1 MVIYRQLTSDNRSFC
16 YNVLMYIKR
25 LEQARVEKVLDAN
38 LVAILYGARQ
48 VGKTTLAQE
57 TAKRF
62 TNPLYLNC
70 DDPNVVISLTN
81 KSAVELKSYIGNA
94 DLVIIDEGQR
104 VENIGIT
111 IKLIHDTYPDI
122 KLLVTGSSSLD
133 LANKIS
139 EPLTGRSEEII
150 LYPFS
155 INEVSTNRLEM
166 DSNWRTMLDR
176 GGYPAMWQLS
186 AQEAHARLSSIA
198 NNYVYRDAFGPQVMF
213 DQTVI
218 NDLLRLLAYQIG
230 QEVSYG
236 ELAGKL
242 SVSKETVMRYID
254 LLEKAFIILRRNQY
268 RRNQRVEVGRRRKV
282 YFADLGIRNA
292 IIENFKPLETRDD
305 TGALWENFCVIE
317 RLKYLQVQERRV
329 RSYYW
334 RNEEQREIDI
344 IEEEAGS
351 LRAYE
356 CKYSTRKNV
365 RIPLAFTKAY
375 PECNFSVINP
385 DNYPDQLLT

>member
-1 MVIYRQLTSDNRSFC
+1 
-16 YNVLMYIKR
+16 MYIKR
-25 LEQARVEKVLDAN
+25 HEQGYVKKALDNN
-38 LVAILYGARQ
+38 LVAVLYGARQ

-57 TAKRF
+57 IARSF
-62 TNPLYLNC
+62 SNPLYLNC

-111 IKLIHDTYPDI
+111 VKLIHDTYPSV

-155 INEVSTNRLEM
+155 IGEVSNNRLEV
-166 DSNWRTMLDR
+166 DANWRTILNR
-176 GGYPAMWQLS
+176 GGYPAIWQLS
-186 AQEAHARLSSIA
+186 AQDAHARLSGIA

-236 ELAGKL
+236 ELAAKL

-254 LLEKAFIILRRNQY
+254 LLEKAFILIRRNQY
-268 RRNQRVEVGRRRKV
+268 RRNQRVEIGRLRKV
-282 YFADLGIRNA
+282 YFTDLGIRNA

-317 RLKYLQVQERRV
+317 RLKYLQAQGRRV

-334 RNEEQREIDI
+334 RNADQREIDI
-344 IEEEAGS
+344 IEEEADT

-356 CKYSTRKNV
+356 CKFNSKKEARV
-365 RIPLAFTKAY
+365 PLAFSKMY
-375 PECNFSVINP
+375 PSYGFETINP
-385 DNYPDQLLT
+385 DNFPEKLLA

>member
-1 MVIYRQLTSDNRSFC
+1 
-16 YNVLMYIKR
+16 MYIQRHEQQR
-25 LEQARVEKVLDAN
+25 LEKILASD

-48 VGKTTLAQE
+48 VGKTTLAKE
-57 TAKRF
+57 TAKHF
-62 TNPLYLNC
+62 ANSLYLNC
-70 DDPNVVISLTN
+70 DDPNVVVSLTN

-104 VENIGIT
+104 VENVGIT

-139 EPLTGRSEEII
+139 EPLTGRSEEVI
-150 LYPFS
+150 LYPLS
-155 INEVSTNRLEM
+155 VGEVSGNRLEL
-166 DSNWRTMLDR
+166 DANWRTMLDR
-176 GGYPAMWQLS
+176 GGYPAIWQLS
-186 AQEAHARLSSIA
+186 AQDAHARLSSIA

-236 ELAGKL
+236 ELAAKL
-242 SVSKETVMRYID
+242 SISKETVMRYID
-254 LLEKAFIILRRNQY
+254 LLEKAFIVVRRNQY
-268 RRNQRVEVGRRRKV
+268 RRNQRVEVGRLRKV
-282 YFADLGIRNA
+282 YFTDLGIRNA

-317 RLKYLQVQERRV
+317 RLKYLQSQERRV

-334 RNEEQREIDI
+334 RNADQREIDI
-344 IEEEAGS
+344 VEEEADE

-356 CKYSTRKNV
+356 CKFSAKKTV
-365 RIPLAFTKAY
+365 RVPLAFTKMY
-375 PECNFSVINP
+375 PNQVFTTVNP
-385 DNYPDQLLT
+385 DNFSNELLT

>member
-1 MVIYRQLTSDNRSFC
+1 MRYSID
-16 YNVLMYIKR
+16 MYIQRHEQKQVKR
-25 LEQARVEKVLDAN
+25 ILESN

-48 VGKTTLAQE
+48 VGKTTLAKE
-57 TAKRF
+57 TAKHF

-81 KSAVELKSYIGNA
+81 KSALELKSYIGNA

-111 IKLIHDTYPDI
+111 IKLIYDTYPKV

-139 EPLTGRSEEII
+139 EPLTGRSEEIL
-150 LYPFS
+150 LYPLS
-155 INEVSTNRLEM
+155 IGEVSSSQLEI
-166 DSNWRTMLDR
+166 DANWRTILDR
-176 GGYPAMWQLS
+176 GGYPAIWQLS
-186 AQEAHARLSSIA
+186 SQDAHARLSNIA

-236 ELAGKL
+236 ELAAKL
-242 SVSKETVMRYID
+242 SISKETVMRYID
-254 LLEKAFIILRRNQY
+254 LLEKAFILQRRGQY
-268 RRNQRVEVGRRRKV
+268 RRNQRVEVGRLRKI
-282 YFADLGIRNA
+282 YFTDLGIRNA

-305 TGALWENFCVIE
+305 VGALWENFCVIE
-317 RLKYLQVQERRV
+317 RLKYLQAQSRRV

-334 RNEEQREIDI
+334 RNADQREIDI
-344 IEEEAGS
+344 IEEEAGM

-356 CKYSTRKNV
+356 CKLGANKIV
-365 RIPLAFTKAY
+365 RIPLAFSRMY
-375 PECNFSVINP
+375 PEHTFEVVNPNNFSNT
-385 DNYPDQLLT
+385 LLI

>member
-1 MVIYRQLTSDNRSFC
+1 
-16 YNVLMYIKR
+16 MYIQR
-25 LEQARVEKVLDAN
+25 HEQQRVEKILAN
-38 LVAILYGARQ
+38 ELVAILYGARQ
-48 VGKTTLAQE
+48 VGKTTLAKE

-62 TNPLYLNC
+62 ANSLYLNC
-70 DDPNVVISLTN
+70 DDPNVVVSLTN

-111 IKLIHDTYPDI
+111 IKLIHDTYPNI

-139 EPLTGRSEEII
+139 EPLTGRSEEVI
-150 LYPFS
+150 LYPLS
-155 INEVSTNRLEM
+155 VGEVSGNRLELM
-166 DSNWRTMLDR
+166 ANWRTMLDR
-176 GGYPAMWQLS
+176 GGYPAIWQLS
-186 AQEAHARLSSIA
+186 AQDAHARLSNIA

-236 ELAGKL
+236 ELAAKL
-242 SVSKETVMRYID
+242 SISKETVMRYID
-254 LLEKAFIILRRNQY
+254 LLEKAFIVLRRNQY
-268 RRNQRVEVGRRRKV
+268 RRNQRVEIGRLRKV
-282 YFADLGIRNA
+282 YFTDLGIRNA

-305 TGALWENFCVIE
+305 PGALWENFCVIE

-334 RNEEQREIDI
+334 RNADQREIDI
-344 IEEEAGS
+344 VEEEAGG

-356 CKYSTRKNV
+356 CKFSTKKIARV
-365 RIPLAFTKAY
+365 PLAFAKMY
-375 PECNFSVINP
+375 PDQVFTTINP
-385 DNYPDQLLT
+385 DNFSDGLLS

>member
-1 MVIYRQLTSDNRSFC
+1 
-16 YNVLMYIKR
+16 MYIER
-25 LEQARVEKVLDAN
+25 LEQKHTEKALDNN

-48 VGKTTLAQE
+48 VGKTTLAKE
-57 TAKRF
+57 LAKSF
-62 TNPLYLNC
+62 INPLYLNC

-81 KSAVELKSYIGNA
+81 KSATELKSYIGNA

-111 IKLIHDTYPDI
+111 IKLIHDTYPAV

-139 EPLTGRSEEII
+139 EPLTGRSQEIL

-155 INEVSTNRLEM
+155 VSEVSNNRLEV
-166 DSNWRTMLDR
+166 DSNLRTMLDR
-176 GGYPAMWQLS
+176 GGYPAIWQLS
-186 AQEAHARLSSIA
+186 AQEAHERLSNIA

-236 ELAGKL
+236 ELAAKL
-242 SVSKETVMRYID
+242 SISKETVMRYID
-254 LLEKAFIILRRNQY
+254 LLEKAFIVLRRNQY
-268 RRNQRVEVGRRRKV
+268 RRNQRVEVGRLRKV
-282 YFADLGIRNA
+282 YFTDLGIRNA

-317 RLKYLQVQERRV
+317 RLKYLQAQGRRV

-334 RNEEQREIDI
+334 RNADQREIDI
-344 IEEEAGS
+344 IEEES
-351 LRAYE
+351 DLLRAYE
-356 CKYSTRKNV
+356 CKFSPKKDV
-365 RIPLAFTKAY
+365 RVPLAFSKMY
-375 PECNFSVINP
+375 PAQTFEIINP
-385 DNYPDQLLT
+385 DSFPEKFLV

>member
-1 MVIYRQLTSDNRSFC
+1 
-16 YNVLMYIKR
+16 MYIER
-25 LEQARVEKVLDAN
+25 HEQKQVTAVLGSG
-38 LVAILYGARQ
+38 LVAIVYGARQ

-57 TAKRF
+57 VAKQY
-62 TNPLYLNC
+62 TDPLYLNC

-81 KSAVELKSYIGNA
+81 KSAVELKSYIGAA

-111 IKLIHDTYPDI
+111 IKLIHDTYPEV

-139 EPLTGRSEEII
+139 EPLTGRSEEIV
-150 LYPFS
+150 LYPLS
-155 INEVSTNRLEM
+155 IGEVSKNRLEM
-166 DSNWRTMLDR
+166 DANWRTMLER
-176 GGYPAMWQLS
+176 GGYPAIWQLS
-186 AQEAHARLSSIA
+186 AQDAYARLSSIA

-242 SVSKETVMRYID
+242 SISKETVMRYID
-254 LLEKAFIILRRNQY
+254 LLEKAFIIQRRGQY
-268 RRNQRVEVGRRRKV
+268 RRNQRVEVGRLRKV
-282 YFADLGIRNA
+282 YFTDLGIRNA

-305 TGALWENFCVIE
+305 TGVLWENFCVIE
-317 RLKYLQVQERRV
+317 RLKYLQTQGRRV

-334 RNEEQREIDI
+334 RNADQREIDI
-344 IEEEAGS
+344 IEEES
-351 LRAYE
+351 DILRAYE
-356 CKYSTRKNV
+356 CKLSVKKIV
-365 RIPLAFTKAY
+365 RVPLAFSRMY
-375 PECNFSVINP
+375 PRHTFAIISPSSFAETV
-385 DNYPDQLLT
+385 LV

>member
-1 MVIYRQLTSDNRSFC
+1 
-16 YNVLMYIKR
+16 MYIKR
-25 LEQARVEKVLDAN
+25 FEQEHVNKTLN
-38 LVAILYGARQ
+38 NGLVAILYGARQ
-48 VGKTTLAQE
+48 VGKTTLAKE
-57 TAKRF
+57 IATFFKA
-62 TNPLYLNC
+62 PLYLNC

-104 VENIGIT
+104 IENIGIT
-111 IKLIHDTYPDI
+111 IKLIHDTYPAI

-139 EPLTGRSEEII
+139 EPLTGRSEEIV

-155 INEVSTNRLEM
+155 VDEVSSSRLEM
-166 DSNWRTMLDR
+166 DANWRTMLSR
-176 GGYPAMWQLS
+176 GGYPAIWQLS
-186 AQEAHARLSSIA
+186 AQDAYARLSSIA

-218 NDLLRLLAYQIG
+218 NDLLRLLAYQVG

-254 LLEKAFIILRRNQY
+254 LLEKAFIIFRRNQY
-268 RRNQRVEVGRRRKV
+268 RRNQRVEVGRLRKV
-282 YFADLGIRNA
+282 YFTDLGIRNA

-305 TGALWENFCVIE
+305 TGALWENFCVVE
-317 RLKYLQVQERRV
+317 RLKYLQMQGRRV

-334 RNEEQREIDI
+334 RNEDQREIDI

-356 CKYSTRKNV
+356 CKFSTKKEA
-365 RIPLAFTKAY
+365 RIPVAFTKMYPAY
-375 PECNFSVINP
+375 NFETINP
-385 DNYPDQLLT
+385 ENYPDKLLV

>member
-1 MVIYRQLTSDNRSFC
+1 
-16 YNVLMYIKR
+16 MYIQR
-25 LEQARVEKVLDAN
+25 HEQSHVEKALDN
-38 LVAILYGARQ
+38 GLVAILYGARQ

-57 TAKRF
+57 IAKNSN
-62 TNPLYLNC
+62 TPLYLNC

-81 KSAVELKSYIGNA
+81 KSAMELKSYIGNA

-104 VENIGIT
+104 VENVGIT
-111 IKLIHDTYPDI
+111 IKLIHDTYPAI

-139 EPLTGRSEEII
+139 EPLTGRSEEVI

-155 INEVSTNRLEM
+155 ISEVSNNRPEI
-166 DSNWRTMLDR
+166 DANWRTMLDR

-186 AQEAHARLSSIA
+186 AQDAHARLSSIA

-236 ELAGKL
+236 ELAAKL
-242 SVSKETVMRYID
+242 SISKETVMRYID
-254 LLEKAFIILRRNQY
+254 LLEKAFILLRRNQY
-268 RRNQRVEVGRRRKV
+268 RRNQRVEIGRLRKV

-317 RLKYLQVQERRV
+317 RLKYLQAQGRRV

-334 RNEEQREIDI
+334 RNADQREIDI
-344 IEEEAGS
+344 VEEEADM

-356 CKYSTRKNV
+356 CKFNPKKEV
-365 RIPLAFTKAY
+365 RVPLAFSNMY
-375 PECNFSVINP
+375 PSYEFATINP
-385 DNYPDQLLT
+385 DNFPDKFLT

>member
-1 MVIYRQLTSDNRSFC
+1 
-16 YNVLMYIKR
+16 MYIQRQEQKR
-25 LEQARVEKVLDAN
+25 IEKALKNN

-48 VGKTTLAQE
+48 VGKTTLTEE
-57 TAKRF
+57 TAKQYAS
-62 TNPLYLNC
+62 PLYLNC

-81 KSAVELKSYIGNA
+81 KSATELKSYIGNA

-111 IKLIHDTYPDI
+111 IKLIHDTYPKV

-150 LYPFS
+150 LYPLS
-155 INEVSTNRLEM
+155 ITEVSANRIEM
-166 DSNWRTMLDR
+166 DANWRTMLDR
-176 GGYPAMWQLS
+176 GGYPAMWRLS

-236 ELAGKL
+236 ELAAKL
-242 SVSKETVMRYID
+242 SISKETVMRYID
-254 LLEKAFIILRRNQY
+254 LLEKAFIVLRRGQY
-268 RRNQRVEVGRRRKV
+268 RRNQRVEVGRLRKV
-282 YFADLGIRNA
+282 YFTDLGIRNA

-305 TGALWENFCVIE
+305 VGVLWENFCVIE
-317 RLKYLQVQERRV
+317 RLKYLQSQERRV

-334 RNEEQREIDI
+334 RNAEKREIDL
-344 IEEEAGS
+344 IEEEAEN

-356 CKYSTRKNV
+356 CKLSDKKTV
-365 RIPLAFTKAY
+365 RMPLAFDRAY
-375 PECNFSVINP
+375 PDHSFEVINTSNFP
-385 DNYPDQLLT
+385 EKLLA

>member
-1 MVIYRQLTSDNRSFC
+1 
-16 YNVLMYIKR
+16 MYTVR
-25 LEQARVEKVLDAN
+25 AEQSRVEKILNDG

-48 VGKTTLAQE
+48 VGKTTLAKE

-62 TNPLYLNC
+62 ANPLYLNC
-70 DDPNVVISLTN
+70 DDPNVVISLAN
-81 KSAVELKSYIGNA
+81 KSAVELKSYVGNA

-111 IKLIHDTYPDI
+111 IKLLHDTYPEVR
-122 KLLVTGSSSLD
+122 LLVTGSSSLD

-139 EPLTGRSEEII
+139 EPLTGRSEEVL

-155 INEVSTNRLEM
+155 ISEVSQNRLEM
-166 DSNWRTMLDR
+166 ESNWRIMLDR
-176 GGYPAMWQLS
+176 GGYPAIWQLS
-186 AQEAHARLSSIA
+186 AQDAHARLSSIA

-242 SVSKETVMRYID
+242 AISKETVMRYID
-254 LLEKAFIILRRNQY
+254 LLEKAFIIQRRGQY
-268 RRNQRVEVGRRRKV
+268 RRNQRVEVGRLRKV
-282 YFADLGIRNA
+282 YFTDLGIRNA

-305 TGALWENFCVIE
+305 VGALWENFCVIE
-317 RLKYLQVQERRV
+317 RLKYLQAHGRRV

-334 RNEEQREIDI
+334 RNAEQREIDI
-344 IEEEAGS
+344 IEEENDT

-356 CKYSTRKNV
+356 CKLNSKKSIK
-365 RIPLAFTKAY
+365 IPIAFTRAY
-375 PECNFSVINP
+375 PEHTFQVLNP
-385 DNYPDQLLT
+385 DNFAEELLSE

>member
-1 MVIYRQLTSDNRSFC
+1 
-16 YNVLMYIKR
+16 MYIKR
-25 LEQARVEKVLDAN
+25 FEQEHVEKVLN
-38 LVAILYGARQ
+38 SGLVAILYGARQ
-48 VGKTTLAQE
+48 VGKTTLAKE
-57 TAKRF
+57 IANEFTA
-62 TNPLYLNC
+62 PLYLNC
-70 DDPNVVISLTN
+70 DDPNIVISLTN

-94 DLVIIDEGQR
+94 DLVVIDEGQR
-104 VENIGIT
+104 IENIGIT
-111 IKLIHDTYPDI
+111 IKLIHDTYPAI

-139 EPLTGRSEEII
+139 EPLTGRSEEIV

-155 INEVSTNRLEM
+155 IDEVSSNRPEM
-166 DSNWRTMLDR
+166 DANWRTMLSR
-176 GGYPAMWQLS
+176 GGYPAIWQLS
-186 AQEAHARLSSIA
+186 AQDAYARLSSIA

-213 DQTVI
+213 DQTVT

-254 LLEKAFIILRRNQY
+254 LLEKAFIIFRRNQY
-268 RRNQRVEVGRRRKV
+268 RRNQRVEVGRLRKV
-282 YFADLGIRNA
+282 YFTDLGIRNA

-317 RLKYLQVQERRV
+317 RLKYLQMQGRRV

-334 RNEEQREIDI
+334 RNEDQREIDM
-344 IEEEAGS
+344 IEEEADL

-356 CKYSTRKNV
+356 CKFSAKREARV
-365 RIPLAFTKAY
+365 PIAFSKM
-375 PECNFSVINP
+375 
-385 DNYPDQLLT
+385 YPDQTFETINPQNYADKLLV

>member
-1 MVIYRQLTSDNRSFC
+1 
-16 YNVLMYIKR
+16 MYIKR
-25 LEQARVEKVLDAN
+25 LEQERVEEVLN
-38 LVAILYGARQ
+38 SGFVAILYGARQ

-57 TAKRF
+57 ISSHF
-62 TNPLYLNC
+62 TTPLYLNC
-70 DDPNVVISLTN
+70 DDPNVVISLTH

-111 IKLIHDTYPDI
+111 IKLIHDTYPTI

-133 LANKIS
+133 LANKIA
-139 EPLTGRSEEII
+139 EPLTGRSEEIV

-155 INEVSTNRLEM
+155 INEVSANRLEM
-166 DSNWRTMLDR
+166 DANWRTMLDR

-268 RRNQRVEVGRRRKV
+268 RRNQRVEVGRLRKV
-282 YFADLGIRNA
+282 YFTDLGIRNA

-305 TGALWENFCVIE
+305 TGLLWENFCVVE
-317 RLKYLQVQERRV
+317 RLKYLQMQGRRV

-334 RNEEQREIDI
+334 RNEDQREIDI
-344 IEEEAGS
+344 VEEEADS
-351 LRAYE
+351 LHAYE
-356 CKYSTRKNV
+356 CK
-365 RIPLAFTKAY
+365 
-375 PECNFSVINP
+375 FSVKRDTRVPIAFSRMYPNYVFETINP
-385 DNYPDQLLT
+385 ENYSEKLLV